1 MYLLYFIFQLL
12 LCPEDSLL
20 ASRLIRIYF
29 GFFKACTRTGEVE
42 NKMMSALLTGV
53 NRAFPFVK
61 DDKLVLIEQMDTLY
75 QIVHLVS
82 FNISI
87 QALMLLFQVHGL
99 DETLSDRFYVV
110 LYKKLLDP
118 GLSHS
123 TRQTMFLNLIYRA
136 LKRDHIE
143 QRVKAFVKRLFQ
155 VCEYQAPGLV
165 CGTLILV
172 SQLLKEHP
180 NLLNSNN
187 ISIASSDD
195 GEDDDSYEH
204 YEDVSENEERTKE
217 SNFKSNSKQ
226 NSSWLH
232 RNNLQVHGCTASKLY
247 NPNHR
252 NPLYAGA
259 EYSIPWELT
268 LLTKHFHPSVSVFS
282 QQVLKG
288 KCIEY
293 DGDPL
298 HDFTLIKFLD
308 KFVYRNPK
316 KSKLSPCENE
326 RQKIFG
332 RQHQL
337 KQQSLNINS
346 SNSDNARPEEK
357 FLYQYFQ
364 TNNFKQKDEKKD
376 KDSDVES
383 VASEDFE
390 ALLDKFEPGFKSDEL
405 NFAADISD
413 QKQTKKRK
421 KRKSESYSNDDDDD
435 DDDEY
440 DFNDDDE
447 FNEAFKD
454 FESDLENI
462 QTTDINDIPV
472 SKSNSKRRKLA
483 TKKVDSNKDEA
494 FASAEQLSCILED
507 NQSNVEGLNMH
518 SLINKDKSH
527 EKQIRWEIK
536 RDRWIRNVDW
546 KAKKKGNLQC
556 KRKLKSKIKKSNK
569 KSKL

>member
-1 MYLLYFIFQLL
+1 
-12 LCPEDSLL
+12 
-20 ASRLIRIYF
+20 
-29 GFFKACTRTGEVE
+29 
-42 NKMMSALLTGV
+42 MMSALLTGV

-518 SLINKDKSH
+518 SLINKDKSR
-527 EKQIRWEIK
+527 E
-536 RDRWIRNVDW
+536 
-546 KAKKKGNLQC
+546 
-556 KRKLKSKIKKSNK
+556 
-569 KSKL
+569 